1 MGSDH
6 KADDLDPQN
15 PPAVLPPRSKFARNV
30 RLLVLSLVS
39 TVLSIVF
46 AIAFI
51 ISALVA
57 LSVLFNR
64 DAFAEIRT
72 FINDHS
78 REEVERITC
87 MIIPIVASCLIL
99 CIVPISQRI
108 PPSLTGGSKSNTNFS
123 LKQYLVLVAIVAL
136 ETGLGSWHSWRQY
149 QDLVSERL
157 DKSHHLFGKRAEDA
171 FL

>member
-1 MGSDH
+1 MR
-6 KADDLDPQN
+6 ALLR
-15 PPAVLPPRSKFARNV
+15 VLPKRILVCISLQSPTFKVKWVPTSRPTIRSLRSRRSALLPRSKFARNV
-30 RLLVLSLVS
+30 RLLVLSLAS
-39 TVLSIVF
+39 TVLSVVF

-78 REEVERITC
+78 REEVERIIC
-87 MIIPIVASCLIL
+87 MIIPIVAGCLIL

-108 PPSLTGGSKSNTNFS
+108 PLR
-123 LKQYLVLVAIVAL
+123 LQRVQKQHQFQPQAVSSFGCYSGFRNGIRDL
-136 ETGLGSWHSWRQY
+136 E
-149 QDLVSERL
+149 
-157 DKSHHLFGKRAEDA
+157 
-171 FL
+171 